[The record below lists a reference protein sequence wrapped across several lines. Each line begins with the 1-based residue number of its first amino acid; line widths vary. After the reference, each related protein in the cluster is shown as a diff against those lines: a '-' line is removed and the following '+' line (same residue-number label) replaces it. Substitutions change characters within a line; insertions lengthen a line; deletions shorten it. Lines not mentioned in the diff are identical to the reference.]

1 MAAGIKGLSD
11 LPVAVGFHLGVPIE
25 PFVRVAIRHGLVS
38 EVYYFPPLF
47 YLGVSECVL

>member
-1 MAAGIKGLSD
+1 MAAGLEGCNN
-11 LPVAVGFHLGVPIE
+11 LPVAVGCHLGGPTE
-25 PFVRVAIRHGLVS
+25 PFVRVATRHGLVS

>member
-11 LPVAVGFHLGVPIE
+11 LPVAVAGSSGWPTE
-25 PFVRVAIRHGLVS
+25 PVVSQAIRHGLVS
-38 EVYYFPPLF
+38 EAYYFPPLF